1 MNKDEA
7 LSKACD
13 DITEALQDFTI
24 VEGLGLLKLVEHGLL
39 SQVNMEFMS
48 E

>member
-7 LSKACD
+7 LSKACN
-13 DITEALQDFTI
+13 DITESLQDFTI
-24 VEGLGLLKLVEHGLL
+24 VESLGILRLVEHGLL
-39 SQVNMEFMS
+39 SQVNMEFIS